1 MSDTKKIDNIVEQIM
16 SLNTNQIKKDFPIL
30 QRKVN
35 GKRLVYLDNAATS
48 QRPKQVIEAVD
59 DFYRRHNANV
69 HRGLHVLSEEASEMY
84 EEARRVVAGF
94 VGADKQELVFVRNA
108 TEGFNL
114 IAFAWG
120 LRNLKK
126 GDRVVTT
133 IMEHHSNMLPWQ
145 MVCQATGAEL
155 RIVGVTDEGVL
166 DRKDLERKLNKKTKL
181 VTVGHMSN
189 TTGTIN
195 PVEEI
200 TKMAKRVGAR
210 VMIDAAQSVQ
220 HLGLDVRRVGGDFM
234 AFSGHKMLAPMGI
247 GGLYIKKERQEE
259 MGPFMS
265 GGGMIAEV
273 YTDKSPVWAKG
284 VEKFEAGTPNVAGAI
299 GLAAAVKYHQR
310 LGMDNI
316 REHEKKLTEYALG
329 RLEKVGGLKLVGPRE
344 VEIRGGVVTWV
355 MDGIH
360 AHDVAQVLD
369 SEGVAVRSGHHCTMP
384 LHQRLGLTATTRAS
398 FYVYNDKDDVDRLV
412 EGLEKVRSVF
422 G

>member
-1 MSDTKKIDNIVEQIM
+1 M
-16 SLNTNQIKKDFPIL
+16 SLNTDQIKKDFPIL
-30 QRKVN
+30 KRKVN

-59 DFYRRHNANV
+59 DFYQQHNANV

-94 VGADKQELVFVRNA
+94 VGADKQELIFVRNA
-108 TEGFNL
+108 TEGLNL
-114 IAFAWG
+114 VAFAWG
-120 LRNLKK
+120 LKNLKK
-126 GDRVVTT
+126 GDEVIMT
-133 IMEHHSNMLPWQ
+133 IMEHHSNMLPWR
-145 MVCQATGAEL
+145 MVCQTTGAEL
-155 RIVGVTDEGVL
+155 RTVEVTDEGVL
-166 DRKDLERKLNKKTKL
+166 DRRDLERKLNQKTKL

-210 VMIDAAQSVQ
+210 VMIDAAQSVP
-220 HLGLDVRRVGGDFM
+220 HLGFDVRRVGGDFM

-247 GGLYIKKERQEE
+247 GGVYIKKERQEE
-259 MGPFMS
+259 MGPFMT

-273 YTDKSPVWAKG
+273 YADKRPVWAKG

-310 LGMDNI
+310 LGMDKI
-316 REHEKKLTEYALG
+316 REHEKRLTEYALG
-329 RLEKVGGLKLVGPRE
+329 RLEKVGGLKLVGPRD

-355 MDGIH
+355 MDGVH

-398 FYVYNDKDDVDRLV
+398 FYIYNDKDDVDSLIK
-412 EGLEKVRSVF
+412 GLEKVKRVF
-422 G
+422 K

>member
-1 MSDTKKIDNIVEQIM
+1 
-16 SLNTNQIKKDFPIL
+16 
-30 QRKVN
+30 
-35 GKRLVYLDNAATS
+35 
-48 QRPKQVIEAVD
+48 
-59 DFYRRHNANV
+59 
-69 HRGLHVLSEEASEMY
+69 
-84 EEARRVVAGF
+84 
-94 VGADKQELVFVRNA
+94 
-108 TEGFNL
+108 
-114 IAFAWG
+114 
-120 LRNLKK
+120 
-126 GDRVVTT
+126 
-133 IMEHHSNMLPWQ
+133 
-145 MVCQATGAEL
+145 
-155 RIVGVTDEGVL
+155 
-166 DRKDLERKLNKKTKL
+166 
-181 VTVGHMSN
+181 
-189 TTGTIN
+189 
-195 PVEEI
+195 
-200 TKMAKRVGAR
+200 
-210 VMIDAAQSVQ
+210 
-220 HLGLDVRRVGGDFM
+220 
-234 AFSGHKMLAPMGI
+234 
-247 GGLYIKKERQEE
+247 
-259 MGPFMS
+259 
-265 GGGMIAEV
+265 MIAEV